1 MGIISIKS
9 TDNLFWLGRYVERVF
24 TTLKMFTECYD
35 LLIDADETAYIDFLR
50 KLGIPNTYAYK
61 QDFIT
66 NFLFDEN
73 NPNSVLSTMLSAYDN
88 AVVMR
93 NEISSETMS
102 YIQLAVNAMRRGKES
117 TAPMLKLQEV
127 FDCIFAFWGSADD
140 YVESETTRNILKF
153 GRSVER
159 IDLYT
164 RFSQPPQLIRKEF
177 SILLNRLYKVGV
189 ECNIGAIDRLMK
201 IILEKDDLEADKFTI
216 QQELS
221 QLFVTL
227 PADVYTH
234 L

>member
-1 MGIISIKS
+1 
-9 TDNLFWLGRYVERVF
+9 
-24 TTLKMFTECYD
+24 MFTECYD
-35 LLIDADETAYIDFLR
+35 LLIDADETDYIDFLR

-102 YIQLAVNAMRRGKES
+102 YIQLAVNAMHRGKES

-164 RFSQPPQLIRKEF
+164 RFSQPTPLIRKEF

>member
-102 YIQLAVNAMRRGKES
+102 YIQLAVNAMHRGKES

-127 FDCIFAFWGSADD
+127 FDCIFAFGALRMTMW
-140 YVESETTRNILKF
+140 NLK
-153 GRSVER
+153 
-159 IDLYT
+159 
-164 RFSQPPQLIRKEF
+164 QPATF
-177 SILLNRLYKVGV
+177 
-189 ECNIGAIDRLMK
+189 
-201 IILEKDDLEADKFTI
+201 
-216 QQELS
+216 
-221 QLFVTL
+221 
-227 PADVYTH
+227 
-234 L
+234 

>member
-24 TTLKMFTECYD
+24 TTLKMFSECYD
-35 LLIDADETAYIDFLR
+35 ILIDVDENAYVDFLK
-50 KLGIPNTYAYK
+50 KLGIPNTYSYK

-66 NFLFDEN
+66 NFLFDEK
-73 NPNSVLSTMLSAYDN
+73 NPNSVMSTMLCAYDN
-88 AVVMR
+88 AVMMR

-102 YIQLAVNAMRRGKES
+102 YIQLAVNAMQRGKES
-117 TAPMLKLQEV
+117 SAPMLKLQEV

-164 RFSQPPQLIRKEF
+164 RFSCNPELIRKEF

-189 ECNIGAIDRLMK
+189 DCNIEAINVLMK
-201 IILEKDDLEADKFTI
+201 IILEKDDFEADKFTI
-216 QQELS
+216 QNELAR
-221 QLFVTL
+221 LFVTV
-227 PADVYTH
+227 PEIYG
-234 L
+234 

>member
-35 LLIDADETAYIDFLR
+35 LLIDADETDYIDFLR

-102 YIQLAVNAMRRGKES
+102 YIQLAVNAMHRGKES

-164 RFSQPPQLIRKEF
+164 RFSQPTPLIRKEF

>member
-35 LLIDADETAYIDFLR
+35 VLIDVDENAYVDFLQ

-61 QDFIT
+61 ADFIT

-73 NPNSVLSTMLSAYDN
+73 NPNSVLSTLLCAYDN
-88 AVVMR
+88 AVMMR

-102 YIQLAVNAMRRGKES
+102 YIQLAVNAMQRGKES
-117 TAPMLKLQEV
+117 SAPMLKLQEV

-159 IDLYT
+159 LDLYT
-164 RFSQPPQLIRKEF
+164 RFSQPAALIRKEF

-189 ECNIGAIDRLMK
+189 DCNLSAVDTLMK
-201 IILEKDDLEADKFTI
+201 IILEKDDLEADKGTI
-216 QQELS
+216 QTELS
-221 QLFVTL
+221 RLFVTT
-227 PADVYTH
+227 PPDYYA
-234 L
+234 